1 MTLDVKNEKLCE
13 MVETPEKQSQDSCLG
28 TAKMTVQ
35 MGFHSSCTDVT
46 KSTFFFFFYLG
57 KGSGHMWQSCHKQ
70 QLLHER
76 SCSGVMPLLFALWS
90 TQTSFLEW
98 QKNVSLGA

>member
-46 KSTFFFFFYLG
+46 KSTFFFFFL
-57 KGSGHMWQSCHKQ
+57 SRQRV
-70 QLLHER
+70 R
-76 SCSGVMPLLFALWS
+76 SHVAIMS
-90 TQTSFLEW
+90 QTAATS
-98 QKNVSLGA
+98 